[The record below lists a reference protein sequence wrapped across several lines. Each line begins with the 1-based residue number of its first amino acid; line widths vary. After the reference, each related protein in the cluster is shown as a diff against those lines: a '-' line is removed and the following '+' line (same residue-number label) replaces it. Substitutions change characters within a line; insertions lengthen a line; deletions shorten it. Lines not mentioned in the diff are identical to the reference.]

1 MARQAETSA
10 LDRNLFQ
17 SAARIATVR
26 HMKIQHLDHSC
37 LLVDISGARILIDPG
52 NFSASKVR
60 EIAPTG
66 LDAVIITHQHADH
79 CDTDL
84 LSEILAANPR
94 AAVLAEPEA
103 AAQIVGQ
110 ADGPAAG
117 PGQAPARG
125 KEVVPLPA
133 GSSYQVGQVKV
144 SAIGGLHAVIHPDI
158 PRVGNS
164 GLVIEA
170 PDEKRLGVT
179 GDSLV
184 PEPEFQDIDVL
195 AFAVVAPWS
204 KMSETIDFL
213 RNTRPR
219 IALPVHEGIVNQN
232 GRPIFLT
239 QATNLAPDATQ
250 VRDWPED
257 GIVII

>member
-1 MARQAETSA
+1 M
-10 LDRNLFQ
+10 
-17 SAARIATVR
+17 
-26 HMKIQHLDHSC
+26 
-37 LLVDISGARILIDPG
+37 
-52 NFSASKVR
+52 
-60 EIAPTG
+60 
-66 LDAVIITHQHADH
+66 IITHQHADH

-84 LSEILAANPR
+84 LCEILAANPR

-213 RNTRPR
+213 RNTRPAYR
-219 IALPVHEGIVNQN
+219 ATRPRGHCQSKWAPDLPHSGHESRAGGHSGTRLAGGRNRHNLSNSIYLSDGQPPLPIALPAEPARA
-232 GRPIFLT
+232 GRLDSCRW
-239 QATNLAPDATQ
+239 QD
-250 VRDWPED
+250 VRKRHPLPL
-257 GIVII
+257 GRTH